1 MRLLW
6 MFSLEKLPVIKSKCI
21 IAFMNDALNDADFE
35 RFRKI
40 IYDESG
46 ITFSATNRPILDS
59 RIKEILREKK
69 IETASEYYA
78 LILRDHEEMKK
89 MLDSVTTNLTRFFR
103 NQPHFDALEKYV
115 IPHILE
121 EKRKNGD
128 RTIRVWSAGCSTGEE
143 PYTIAMILK
152 RILPLGFTFSVTAS
166 DISLKS
172 LMVAQQ
178 GFYAANKVDGIP
190 PDYLAQFFT
199 KKENGYQISKEIMN
213 CVKFDYHNLKNDSGM
228 RNIDVVF
235 CRNVMIYF
243 DEPAQLYVL
252 NRFWNSMARHSYLF
266 IGHSESLFGM
276 DTKFEFLKTDW
287 ACLYQ
292 KNI

>member
-1 MRLLW
+1 MLSML
-6 MFSLEKLPVIKSKCI
+6 
-21 IAFMNDALNDADFE
+21 DTLNNADFE
-35 RFRKI
+35 RFRKT

-69 IETASEYYA
+69 LDSVDDYYK
-78 LILRDHEEMKK
+78 LITSDHEEMKR
-89 MLDSVTTNLTRFFR
+89 MLDAVTTNLTRFFR

-115 IPHILE
+115 IPHVLE
-121 EKRKNGD
+121 EKKKTGD
-128 RTIRVWSAGCSTGEE
+128 KTVRVWSAGCSTGEE
-143 PYTIAMILK
+143 PYTIAMLLK
-152 RILPLGFTFSVTAS
+152 RILPVGYDFQVTAS

-172 LMVAQQ
+172 LMVGQS
-178 GFYAANKVDGIP
+178 GFYADNKVDGIP
-190 PDYLAQFFT
+190 PDYLSQYFT
-199 KKENGYQISKEIMN
+199 KSAGGYQVNKEIMSK
-213 CVKFDYHNLKNDSGM
+213 VKFDYHNLKNDSGM
-228 RNIDVVF
+228 RNLDVIF

-243 DEPAQLYVL
+243 DEPAQLVVL
-252 NRFWNSMARHSYLF
+252 NRFWNSMASHSYLF

-292 KNI
+292 KNGN

>member
-1 MRLLW
+1 
-6 MFSLEKLPVIKSKCI
+6 
-21 IAFMNDALNDADFE
+21 MNDALNDADFE
-35 RFRKI
+35 KFRKT

-69 IETASEYYA
+69 IGTAAEYYS
-78 LILRDHEEMKK
+78 LILKDHEEMKK

-103 NQPHFDALEKYV
+103 NQPHFDAFEKYV
-115 IPHILE
+115 IPHVLE
-121 EKRKNGD
+121 EKRKTGD
-128 RTIRVWSAGCSTGEE
+128 KTIRVWSAGCSTGEE

-152 RILPLGFTFSVTAS
+152 RILPIGYNFSVTAS

-178 GFYAANKVDGIP
+178 GFYAENKVDGVP
-190 PDYLAQFFT
+190 PDYLSQFFT
-199 KKENGYQISKEIMN
+199 KKEKGYQINKEIMDS
-213 CVKFDYHNLKNDSGM
+213 VKFDYHNLKNDSGM

-243 DEPAQLYVL
+243 DEPAQLVVL
-252 NRFWNSMARHSYLF
+252 DRFWNSMAKHSYLF

-276 DTKFEFLKTDW
+276 RTKFEFLKTDW

-292 KNI
+292 KNS

>member
-1 MRLLW
+1 MAD
-6 MFSLEKLPVIKSKCI
+6 I
-21 IAFMNDALNDADFE
+21 LNETDFE

-69 IETASEYYA
+69 ITSVDEYYK
-78 LILRDHEEMKK
+78 LIITDHEEMKK

-103 NQPHFDALEKYV
+103 NQPHFDALINYV
-115 IPHILE
+115 IPHVLE
-121 EKRKNGD
+121 EKRKTGE
-128 RTIRVWSAGCSTGEE
+128 RTIKIWSAGCSTGEE

-152 RILPLGFTFSVTAS
+152 NILPPGFDFQVTAS

-172 LMVAQQ
+172 LMVGQT
-178 GFYAANKVDGIP
+178 GFYAENKIDGVP
-190 PDYLAQFFT
+190 PEYLSKFFT
-199 KKENGYQISKEIMN
+199 KSAGGYQINKDVMN
-213 CVKFDYHNLKNDSGM
+213 CVKFDYHNLQHDAGL
-228 RNIDVVF
+228 RNLDVVF

-243 DEPAQLYVL
+243 DEPAQLVVL
-252 NRFWNSMARHSYLF
+252 NRFWESMAKHSYLF

-276 DTKFEFLKTDW
+276 KTKFEFLKTDW